1 MSILNVSTLTSGVVA
16 IAKDLKKNNQETL
29 DIKIVKEGSNN
40 IENILVV
47 DVESEKISNYDE
59 VVKSIF
65 DSGFGVVISDVF
77 TEIFSAKAINY
88 GILTIEVSRSFL
100 KKIMNASKETA
111 IKLFIDVKG
120 QEVMIIDSG
129 EKEYFEIS
137 DYNKEC
143 FVKGND
149 DSDNLYD
156 IWNDI
161 GNSYHEEEMHDYI
174 GE

>member
-1 MSILNVSTLTSGVVA
+1 MSISKVSTLTSGILA
-16 IAKDLKKNNQETL
+16 IAKDLKKNDQETL
-29 DIKIVKEGSNN
+29 DIKIVKEGSENK
-40 IENILVV
+40 ENILVV
-47 DVESEKISNYDE
+47 DIESTKISNYDE

-65 DSGFGVVISDVF
+65 DLGFGVVISDVF

-88 GILTIEVSRSFL
+88 GILTIEVSRNFL
-100 KKIMNASKETA
+100 QKIMNASKESDV
-111 IKLFIDVKG
+111 KLFIDVMG

-137 DYNKEC
+137 DYNKES
-143 FVKGND
+143 FVNGND

-156 IWNDI
+156 IWNGI
-161 GNSYHEEEMHDYI
+161 GNSYQEEEMLDYI